1 MKFNLRGR
9 KYNTYCCRVEMCGKA
24 ETLNETFP
32 FVCKYFAPIF
42 NIVSACLIHKS
53 VIGLHLI
60 DSRES
65 VKRTDV
71 AQFMLLLSM
80 KREAFKGVLARFIAR
95 IEFSRRNF

>member
-1 MKFNLRGR
+1 
-9 KYNTYCCRVEMCGKA
+9 MCGKA

-32 FVCKYFAPIF
+32 FVCKYFVPIF
-42 NIVSACLIHKS
+42 NIVGACLIHKR
-53 VIGLHLI
+53 VIDLHLI
-60 DSRES
+60 NSRES

>member
-1 MKFNLRGR
+1 
-9 KYNTYCCRVEMCGKA
+9 MCGKA

-32 FVCKYFAPIF
+32 FVCKYFVLIF
-42 NIVSACLIHKS
+42 NIVSACLIHKR

>member
-1 MKFNLRGR
+1 
-9 KYNTYCCRVEMCGKA
+9 MCSEGGLFSEA
-24 ETLNETFP
+24 FP

-42 NIVSACLIHKS
+42 NIVSACLIPKS

-80 KREAFKGVLARFIAR
+80 KREAFKGVLARFTAR
-95 IEFSRRNF
+95 FAYSRRKF

>member
-9 KYNTYCCRVEMCGKA
+9 KYNTYCCRVERCGKA

-32 FVCKYFAPIF
+32 FVCKYFVPIF
-42 NIVSACLIHKS
+42 NIVSACLIHTC
-53 VIGLHLI
+53 VIDLHLI

-65 VKRTDV
+65 VKRTEV

-80 KREAFKGVLARFIAR
+80 KREDFKGVLVCFTARF
-95 IEFSRRNF
+95 EYSRRKF